1 MSMSISCAATQLRIQ
16 LLLRAP
22 LNARAI
28 DQRARSC
35 FWSRAAA
42 PAHLPARAR
51 ASC

>member
-28 DQRARSC
+28 DQLVLIPIEVAITSGHRL
-35 FWSRAAA
+35 F
-42 PAHLPARAR
+42 
-51 ASC
+51 

>member
-1 MSMSISCAATQLRIQ
+1 MSMSITCAATQLRIQ

-35 FWSRAAA
+35 FWSRAA